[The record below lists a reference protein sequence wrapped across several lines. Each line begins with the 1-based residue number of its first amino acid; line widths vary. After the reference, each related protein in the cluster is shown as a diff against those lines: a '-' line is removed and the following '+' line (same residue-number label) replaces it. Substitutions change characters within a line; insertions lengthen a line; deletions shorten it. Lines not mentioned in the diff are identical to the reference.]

1 MENNNKMSNI
11 MGQLIK
17 DRGYCIFC
25 SLFCPPLFAEI
36 TIYNRSAGYNQII
49 SQDVSQEM
57 NSKIFIVIYGVVYLA
72 NEVVMEANTSMEYS
86 NIVRQVNMQ
95 SAIIDNLR
103 RRLDKLLEEQNM
115 HDEIVYRNQNQG
127 ECITYVH
134 IGINRPQTELMTTRV
149 PGPIGPQGL
158 PGPAGPQG
166 PPGPEGLRGP
176 SGLLGDDDTCF
187 VIVGNCPNGFASNHD
202 YGEVM
207 QPLVM
212 IIDMPLQDE
221 EKSREDFFGDYPYII
236 NADYPY
242 PSSLATV
249 TLQK

>member
-115 HDEIVYRNQNQG
+115 HDEIVYRNQNQEKTNCKCKSG
-127 ECITYVH
+127 PE
-134 IGINRPQTELMTTRV
+134 GPAGPPGV

-212 IIDMPLQDE
+212 IIDMPLQVCC
-221 EKSREDFFGDYPYII
+221 KSL
-236 NADYPY
+236 N
-242 PSSLATV
+242 
-249 TLQK
+249 